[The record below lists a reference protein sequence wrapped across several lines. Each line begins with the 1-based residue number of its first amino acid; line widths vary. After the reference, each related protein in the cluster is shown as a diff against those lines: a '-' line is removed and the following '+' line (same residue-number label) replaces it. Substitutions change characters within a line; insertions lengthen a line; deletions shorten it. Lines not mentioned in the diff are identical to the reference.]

1 MSATRGDSASARI
14 VVIDQSFQAV
24 ERSSIPTKLQSQL
37 LLLYDLLCDTRSQR
51 IPPESAPGLLT

>member
-14 VVIDQSFQAV
+14 EVIDQSFQAV
-24 ERSSIPTKLQSQL
+24 EAQLDPAKLQSQL
-37 LLLYDLLCDTRSQR
+37 FLLYDLLCDTRSQR